1 MFADQAQKKV
11 NWDLAAQKHGAK
23 IDHWAGR
30 TPMSNHVR
38 VLLCTLDNI
47 LWQNHGW
54 ERVGM
59 DKLSDPQQV
68 KKYYRKATMLCH
80 PDKIGESDPE
90 KVYIANRCFAA
101 LTEAYNIFKVRI
113 VRS

>member
-1 MFADQAQKKV
+1 M
-11 NWDLAAQKHGAK
+11 N
-23 IDHWAGR
+23 
-30 TPMSNHVR
+30 NHVR

-47 LWQNHGW
+47 LWPNHGW

-80 PDKIGESDPE
+80 PDKIGESDAD
-90 KVYIANRCFAA
+90 KVYIANRGFAA
-101 LTEAYNIFKVRI
+101 LTEAYNVFKVRDE
-113 VRS
+113 S